1 MLTLCDTDDI
11 ISKLT
16 RETHWVVELVS
27 YNLQTWLYRY
37 CFEISWLNKLWKKF
51 LTNEK
56 HFDRINKLSQD
67 RELKTEFKKIKKCL
81 TNEQRFDKIIKLSQ
95 ESKTKNI
102 DNWTVRNLERFWESI
117 RTLQWKL
124 KTFKTVNSD
133 SIWMNEL
140 AKFNLTEINFLTWE
154 FDPGSGWTLAA
165 CLTHAS
171 RTKHFIWFPSGL
183 IILWLSGGR
192 VSNAWVTCLVQGD
205 NSWKRLLIP
214 HKRTAS
220 HDAVWKTPVV

>member
-16 RETHWVVELVS
+16 RGTHWVVELVS

-37 CFEISWLNKLWKKF
+37 CFEKNKLKKLWKKF

-67 RELKTEFKKIKKCL
+67 RELKTEFKKTKKCL
-81 TNEQRFDKIIKLSQ
+81 TNEQRFDRIIKLSQ

-124 KTFKTVNSD
+124 KTFKTVNSEFVRKRWKQSACRIVWGATD
-133 SIWMNEL
+133 SCKFICNLNER
-140 AKFNLTEINFLTWE
+140 I
-154 FDPGSGWTLAA
+154 SQ
-165 CLTHAS
+165 
-171 RTKHFIWFPSGL
+171 
-183 IILWLSGGR
+183 
-192 VSNAWVTCLVQGD
+192 V
-205 NSWKRLLIP
+205 
-214 HKRTAS
+214 
-220 HDAVWKTPVV
+220 

>member
-1 MLTLCDTDDI
+1 MQ
-11 ISKLT
+11 K
-16 RETHWVVELVS
+16 VV
-27 YNLQTWLYRY
+27 
-37 CFEISWLNKLWKKF
+37 
-51 LTNEK
+51 
-56 HFDRINKLSQD
+56 D
-67 RELKTEFKKIKKCL
+67 KTFKKWYFIKVVARQIFKMSWKEIKKVL
-81 TNEQRFDKIIKLSQ
+81 DKRKWIWYNKWADYSNL
-95 ESKTKNI
+95 TKNI

-214 HKRTAS
+214 HKRTVP
-220 HDAVWKTPVV
+220 HGIVWKTPVV

>member
-1 MLTLCDTDDI
+1 MCRDDI

-16 RETHWVVELVS
+16 RGTHWVVELVS
-27 YNLQTWLYRY
+27 YILQTWLYRY
-37 CFEISWLNKLWKKF
+37 CFENKLKKLWKKF
-51 LTNEK
+51 LTNAK
-56 HFDRINKLSQD
+56 HFDRIN
-67 RELKTEFKKIKKCL
+67 
-81 TNEQRFDKIIKLSQ
+81 KLSQ

>member
-16 RETHWVVELVS
+16 RGTHWVVELVS
-27 YNLQTWLYRY
+27 YILQTWLYRY
-37 CFEISWLNKLWKKF
+37 CFENKLKKLWKKF
-51 LTNEK
+51 LTNAK

-67 RELKTEFKKIKKCL
+67 RELKTKFKKIKKCL
-81 TNEQRFDKIIKLSQ
+81 TNEQRFDRINKLSQ